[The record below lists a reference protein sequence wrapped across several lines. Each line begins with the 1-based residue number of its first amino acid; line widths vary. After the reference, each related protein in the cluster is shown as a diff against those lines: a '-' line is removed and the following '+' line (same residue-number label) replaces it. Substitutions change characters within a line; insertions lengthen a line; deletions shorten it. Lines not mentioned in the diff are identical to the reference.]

1 MKNLFENWKK
11 FINEAVNISYSGVVL
26 DKDSV
31 ELLKQKALKEVP
43 ELKEGYVFVTKNN
56 DPLPHHMT
64 INMGPLKMEGYK
76 VGDEVKLKVVS
87 FGVSKDAIAAGI
99 EEPLFPPIDT
109 KSRPHITIAIPV
121 GGNPFKSN
129 NIEKENWRQCTPITV
144 KGVVQ
149 EVPQKVTI

>member
-26 DKDSV
+26 NEDNVK
-31 ELLKQKALKEVP
+31 LLKEKALKEVP
-43 ELKEGYVFVTKNN
+43 ELKEGYVFVTRNN

-76 VGDEVKLKVVS
+76 VGDEVELKVVA
-87 FGVSKDAIAAGI
+87 FGVSKDAIAAEI
-99 EEPLFPPIDT
+99 EEPLFPIDT

-121 GGNPFKSN
+121 GGNPFNSN
-129 NIEKENWRQCTPITV
+129 KIEKENWRECTPITV

-149 EVPQKVTI
+149 EVPQK

>member
-1 MKNLFENWKK
+1 MKLLFENWKK

-26 DKDSV
+26 YSDSKNNQV

-43 ELKEGYVFVTKNN
+43 ELKEGYVFVTRNN

-76 VGDEVKLKVVS
+76 VGDEIELEVVA
-87 FGVSKDAIAAGI
+87 FGVSKDAIAAKVK
-99 EEPLFPPIDT
+99 PPFPIDT
-109 KSRPHITIAIPV
+109 KSVAHITIAIPV
-121 GGNPFKSN
+121 GGNPFNSN
-129 NIEKENWRQCTPITV
+129 KIEKENWRECTPITV

-149 EVPQKVTI
+149 EVPQK